1 MHCISIIWILPLW
14 RDLPIRLNSFKSKDY
29 AIQLCWPNV
38 SQTRSSRTS
47 WKKKKVFVKSSSLST
62 FGVWGYNFGEKSE
75 DFFIT
80 SCWVCVAKVVSI
92 EEVKHASL
100 APSYLPKSDYNFEVL
115 VFTLF
120 FSFLVVVTEMCRTVY
135 CWLISGHK
143 WQWVWLMPMNI
154 DPKTVPTYY
163 IHQFF
168 MG

>member
-1 MHCISIIWILPLW
+1 MNPSEFGEIYQP
-14 RDLPIRLNSFKSKDY
+14 DLIYLKVKIMQSNC
-29 AIQLCWPNV
+29 AGLNV

-92 EEVKHASL
+92 EEVKHASQ
-100 APSYLPKSDYNFEVL
+100 APSYLPKSNYNFEVL

-120 FSFLVVVTEMCRTVY
+120 SFIVVTVHTANLCY
-135 CWLISGHK
+135 KIISLQPQLK
-143 WQWVWLMPMNI
+143 LKI
-154 DPKTVPTYY
+154 
-163 IHQFF
+163 FA
-168 MG
+168 